1 MSDITTINPATGEQ
15 VATYDYMNTEQINKI
30 IDESHKAFLQWR
42 ETSLEERVEVIR
54 SIADSLM
61 KHKDELAKLMTE
73 ERGKL
78 YSHSLQE
85 VDLCKHICDYTAAN
99 GVSALA
105 DDEREASGLKKG
117 IITYQPI
124 GIVYGIQPWNYPAY
138 QVFRYTIAN
147 LMAGNSI
154 LLKHASNVTGS
165 GLLIEKIFHESKLP
179 SALFRALIINHDQ
192 SEQVIN
198 HDKVRGVTL
207 TGSDKAGS
215 VVAQQAAK
223 AIKKTVMELGSND
236 AFIVLDDA
244 DLELAVETCAHA
256 RLYNNGETCI
266 AAKRFVV
273 VDSIYDDFKQRIIA
287 KFKEYTLGD
296 PMQDDSKIGP
306 LSSIKQRETLQQQV
320 EESVSKGATITLGGQ
335 IPDGTSGLNPKG
347 AYYPATILEN
357 IEPGQPAYDDELFGP
372 VASLIRAKDSDDAMR
387 IANDSRY
394 GLGGAIFSK
403 DEDKAIELAK
413 KYFDTGMVY
422 INGYDL
428 VHPALPF
435 GGVKN
440 SGYGREHGGFG
451 VKEFVNIKSIH
462 VVGKSPEA

>member
-1 MSDITTINPATGEQ
+1 MADINTINPANG
-15 VATYDYMNTEQINKI
+15 ATIASYDYMSAQQVDEIINA
-30 IDESHKAFLQWR
+30 SHQAFLQWR
-42 ETSLEERVEVIR
+42 ETSLDERVDVIR

-61 KHKDELAKLMTE
+61 NHKDELARLMTE

-78 YSHSLQE
+78 FSHSLQE
-85 VDLCKHICDYTAAN
+85 VDLCKQICDYTAAH
-99 GVSALA
+99 GIGALA
-105 DDEREASGLKKG
+105 DDEREVVGLKKG

-124 GIVYGIQPWNYPAY
+124 GIIYGIQPWNYPAY

-165 GLLIEKIFHESKLP
+165 GLLIEKILHESKLP
-179 SALFRALIINHDQ
+179 DALFRALIIDHAQ
-192 SEQVIN
+192 SESVIN

-215 VVAQQAAK
+215 IVGQQAAK
-223 AIKKTVMELGSND
+223 AIKKTVLELGSND
-236 AFIVLDDA
+236 AFIVLEDA
-244 DLELAVETCAHA
+244 DLDLAVETCAHA

-273 VDSIYDDFKQRIIA
+273 VDSIYDDFKSRIIA
-287 KFKEYTLGD
+287 KFKQYTLGD
-296 PMQDDSKIGP
+296 PMLESSKIGP
-306 LSSIKQRETLQQQV
+306 LSSMGQRDTLVKQVQ
-320 EESVSKGATITLGGQ
+320 ESVSKGAIVTLGGEL
-335 IPDGTSGLNPKG
+335 PDASSGLDPKG

-357 IEPGQPAYDDELFGP
+357 VKPGQPAYDDELFGP

-403 DEDKAIELAK
+403 DEDKAVELAK

-451 VKEFVNIKSIH
+451 VKEFVNIKAIH
-462 VVGKSPEA
+462 VVGKSPVA